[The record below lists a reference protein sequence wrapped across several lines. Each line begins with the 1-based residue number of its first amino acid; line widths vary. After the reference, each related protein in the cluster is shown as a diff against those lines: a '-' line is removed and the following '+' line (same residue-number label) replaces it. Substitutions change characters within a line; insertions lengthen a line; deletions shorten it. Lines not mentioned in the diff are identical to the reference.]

1 MSDMRKKIGPDM
13 LVLRRVCLLAVTVLL
28 MAGCAG
34 GGQPKSDSN
43 QPRGGGVQ
51 TADIKGGIVLSEDAK
66 IEADIRADFDAA
78 MERLRAEEYEKG
90 IELLDKVIK
99 RSPNT
104 TAPYINIALAY
115 KKINKSELAE
125 ENLKKALRLSPD
137 HPVANNEYGQLCRK
151 AGRFPEARQAY
162 ERTLEKYP
170 EFHPARKNLGILC
183 DLYLKD
189 WECALKNYQVYNQ
202 AVSDD
207 KTVGIW
213 IADLQKRMGR

>member
-1 MSDMRKKIGPDM
+1 MRKKISPDM
-13 LVLRRVCLLAVTVLL
+13 LVLRRVCLLAVTVLF

-34 GGQPKSDSN
+34 GGQPKSDSS
-43 QPRGGGVQ
+43 QPKSGGGQ
-51 TADIKGGIVLSEDAK
+51 SADIKSGIVLSEDVK
-66 IEADIRADFDAA
+66 IGADVRADFDAA
-78 MERLRAEEYEKG
+78 MALLRAEEYEKG

-104 TAPYINIALAY
+104 TAPYINIAIAY
-115 KKINKSELAE
+115 KKINKLELAE
-125 ENLKKALRLSPD
+125 ENLKKALNLNPD

-151 AGRFPEARQAY
+151 AGRFPEARQVY
-162 ERTLEKYP
+162 EKTLEKYP

-189 WECALKNYQVYNQ
+189 SECALKNYQIYNE
-202 AVSDD
+202 AVPDD

>member
-1 MSDMRKKIGPDM
+1 MRKKISPDM
-13 LVLRRVCLLAVTVLL
+13 LVLRRVCLLAVTVLF

-34 GGQPKSDSN
+34 GGQPKSDGS
-43 QPRGGGVQ
+43 QPKSGGGQ
-51 TADIKGGIVLSEDAK
+51 SADIKSGIVLSEDVK
-66 IEADIRADFDAA
+66 IGADVRADFDAA

-104 TAPYINIALAY
+104 TAPYINIAIAY
-115 KKINKSELAE
+115 KKINKLELAE
-125 ENLKKALRLSPD
+125 ENLKKALNLNPD

-151 AGRFPEARQAY
+151 AGRFPEARQVY
-162 ERTLEKYP
+162 EKTLEKYP

-189 WECALKNYQVYNQ
+189 SECALMNYQIYNE
-202 AVSDD
+202 AVPDD